1 MVAAMGINNP
11 GLLKKLIWRID
22 GTADSAKVEFE
33 SASGRPW
40 QAELSLH
47 SGTDPQS
54 PRLLV
59 IFRDRTDVGAPQRY
73 NQAPPGVS
81 KVPREAA
88 EELTQDDLRQLLA
101 TSVQM

>member
-1 MVAAMGINNP
+1 MIVRMGINNP

-22 GTADSAKVEFE
+22 GTADSAKVEFR
-33 SASGRPW
+33 SAAGTAW

-59 IFRDRTDVGAPQRY
+59 IFRNKKDVGAPQRY
-73 NQAPPGVS
+73 TQVPPGYS
-81 KVPREAA
+81 KVPRDAA
-88 EELTQDDLRQLLA
+88 KELTEEDLRQLLVA
-101 TSVQM
+101 SVQM

>member
-11 GLLKKLIWRID
+11 GLLKKLIGRID

-73 NQAPPGVS
+73 KSPTRLLVA
-81 KVPREAA
+81 RRRMRRA
-88 EELTQDDLRQLLA
+88 ESGIR
-101 TSVQM
+101 